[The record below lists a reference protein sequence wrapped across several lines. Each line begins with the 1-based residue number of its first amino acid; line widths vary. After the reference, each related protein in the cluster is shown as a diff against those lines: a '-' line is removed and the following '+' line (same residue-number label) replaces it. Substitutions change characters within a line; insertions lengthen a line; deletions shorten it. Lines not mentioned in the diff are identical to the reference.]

1 MTESPGF
8 TATLKF
14 LAPSDTPPVYRASQ
28 GGADAQLDLEGDY
41 AEHAVRIADG
51 RAAGGR
57 TAEGRTGGG
66 LSLDR
71 EGFQLLRHQSA
82 VADFYDAEA
91 VETLYSREVEA
102 LVREAT
108 GAARTHCFDH
118 TRRAAS
124 SQTRGQHG
132 TREPSAVVHNDY
144 TDKSGP
150 QRVRDIMGEEA
161 EDLLTRR
168 FAIVNVWR
176 AIRHPAE
183 TSLLALC
190 SAESARGEDLIP
202 TPRIAKDRIGELMLA
217 HYSPGQRWF
226 AFPAMTPEEVL
237 LLKTYDSAKD
247 GRARFAIHTA
257 FDNPQAPADAKP
269 RESIESRVFAFF

>member
-51 RAAGGR
+51 RAAEGR
-57 TAEGRTGGG
+57 TAEG

-91 VETLYSREVEA
+91 VEKLYSREVEA

-124 SQTRGQHG
+124 SRTRGQHG

-161 EDLLTRR
+161 EDLLSRR

-190 SAESARGEDLIP
+190 SAESAKGEDLIP

-226 AFPAMTPEEVL
+226 AFPAMTPEEAL

-257 FDNPQAPADAKP
+257 FDNPQAPPEAKP

>member
-1 MTESPGF
+1 MEQPKTF
-8 TATLKF
+8 TAILKF

-28 GGADAQLDLEGDY
+28 GGAEAQLHLDGDY
-41 AEHAVRIADG
+41 CEQSIEIANG
-51 RAAGGR
+51 RFV
-57 TAEGRTGGG
+57 EG
-66 LSLDR
+66 LSLEHD
-71 EGFQLLRHQSA
+71 GFELKTQKSG
-82 VADFYDAEA
+82 VGDFYDDSQ
-91 VETLYSREVEA
+91 VEGLYRREVEA
-102 LVREAT
+102 LVKKAT
-108 GAARTHCFDH
+108 GASSTRCFDH

-124 SQTRGQHG
+124 KEARGRHG

-161 EDLLTRR
+161 EALLARR
-168 FAIVNVWR
+168 FCIVNVWR
-176 AIRHPAE
+176 PIRHPAE

-190 SAESARGEDLIP
+190 RASSARPEDLIA

-217 HYSPGQRWF
+217 HHHPDQSWV
-226 AFPAMTPEEVL
+226 AFPDMSPDEVL
-237 LLKTYDSAKD
+237 LLKTYDSGTD

-257 FDNPQAPADAKP
+257 FDNPLAPATAKP

>member
-1 MTESPGF
+1 MDQPETF

-41 AEHAVRIADG
+41 AEHRVEIANG
-51 RAAGGR
+51 RLI
-57 TAEGRTGGG
+57 EG
-66 LSLDR
+66 LSFERD
-71 EGFQLLRHQSA
+71 GFYLMVQKSGIG
-82 VADFYDAEA
+82 DFYDDSQ
-91 VETLYSREVEA
+91 VEDLYSREVEA
-102 LVREAT
+102 LVKQVT
-108 GAARTHCFDH
+108 GASNTRCFDH

-124 SQTRGQHG
+124 SQARGRHG

-150 QRVRDIMGEEA
+150 QRVRDMMGEEA
-161 EDLLTRR
+161 EALLARR

-176 AIRHPAE
+176 PIRHPAE

-190 SAESARGEDLIP
+190 RANSARPCDLIA

-217 HYSPGQRWF
+217 HHHPDQSWVT
-226 AFPAMTPEEVL
+226 FPAMTPDEVL
-237 LLKTYDSAKD
+237 LLKTYDSEAD

-257 FDNPQAPADAKP
+257 FDNPSAPAAAKP